1 MSTPTRILVVEDEAR
16 IAEVVQSY
24 LEREGHMVMRAATGE
39 DALADFARR
48 RPDLVVL
55 DLGLPRLA
63 GEDACRRIR
72 AASDVPIIMLTAK
85 DGEED
90 LVKGLQ
96 LGADDYLT
104 KPFSP
109 RELTARVRA
118 LLRRARSDDEPQADV
133 LERAGER
140 LVVDSARRPHRIGVP
155 AAADARPLPRARV
168 HALRARRQG
177 AGLPVRGVR
186 AHHRRARQEPA
197 PQAGR
202 RRARSA
208 TDPHGL
214 RPRLRVRR
222 GAEVKRG
229 LRLRLAL
236 THAFVALLAIAVVAA
251 IVFVAGGRRFDSY
264 LSEVQRSRNEAVV
277 NILTQTYRAPDG
289 WDAAAIYALSQ
300 IARLNNVDVAVYSPR
315 GQLLFT
321 VQGRLLGGGMM
332 GGGNGMMGGATS
344 GATPAPQATSLS
356 RDQLEVQS
364 YPVVADGQK
373 VGTAEVYALRNARA
387 AAESAY
393 QTALTR
399 NLVIA
404 ALVAAVFAFLISLF
418 VSRRITGP
426 LEELTDAA
434 EDVAGG
440 NLAVRVSPRADDEVG
455 ALAAAFNAMA
465 DRLAR
470 DEQWRRDMTADLSH
484 ELRTPLATIQSRIEA
499 LEDGVLPATPENLR
513 VIGVEVE
520 RLGRLLGAL
529 RSLNELESEDVS
541 VEHER
546 VDLADVG
553 RDAIAH
559 AETVYAAKGV
569 TLDGDLAPVTVKGDR
584 DRLLQVAACLL
595 YTSD

>member
-1 MSTPTRILVVEDEAR
+1 
-16 IAEVVQSY
+16 
-24 LEREGHMVMRAATGE
+24 
-39 DALADFARR
+39 
-48 RPDLVVL
+48 
-55 DLGLPRLA
+55 
-63 GEDACRRIR
+63 
-72 AASDVPIIMLTAK
+72 
-85 DGEED
+85 
-90 LVKGLQ
+90 
-96 LGADDYLT
+96 
-104 KPFSP
+104 
-109 RELTARVRA
+109 
-118 LLRRARSDDEPQADV
+118 
-133 LERAGER
+133 
-140 LVVDSARRPHRIGVP
+140 
-155 AAADARPLPRARV
+155 
-168 HALRARRQG
+168 
-177 AGLPVRGVR
+177 
-186 AHHRRARQEPA
+186 
-197 PQAGR
+197 
-202 RRARSA
+202 
-208 TDPHGL
+208 
-214 RPRLRVRR
+214 
-222 GAEVKRG
+222 VKRG

-236 THAFVALLAIAVVAA
+236 THALVALLAIVVVAA

-277 NILTQTYRAPDG
+277 NILTQTYKAPDG

-315 GQLLFT
+315 EQLLFT
-321 VQGRLLGGGMM
+321 VQGRHLGGGMM
-332 GGGNGMMGGATS
+332 GGMMGGGAS
-344 GATPAPQATSLS
+344 GATPAAQVTSLS
-356 RDQLEVQS
+356 RDQFEVQS
-364 YPVVADGQK
+364 YAVVADGQK
-373 VGTAEVYALRNARA
+373 VGTAEIYAPRNARA

-404 ALVAAVFAFLISLF
+404 ALVAAVLAFLISLF

-513 VIGVEVE
+513 VIGAEVE

-541 VEHER
+541 VEHGK

-553 RDAIAH
+553 RDAIARG
-559 AETVYAAKGV
+559 ETVYAAKGV
-569 TLDGDLAPVTVKGDR
+569 TLDGDLTPATVKGDR
-584 DRLLQVAACLL
+584 ERLLQVAANLL
-595 YTSD
+595 DNALKFTPEGGRVVLAVAAAPGGLWVTLTVADSGPGVNPVDLPFIFDRFYRSQAARGTQGVGLGLAIARGLVEAQGGSIKAADSQDGGAVFTVRLPAAG

>member
-1 MSTPTRILVVEDEAR
+1 M
-16 IAEVVQSY
+16 
-24 LEREGHMVMRAATGE
+24 
-39 DALADFARR
+39 
-48 RPDLVVL
+48 
-55 DLGLPRLA
+55 
-63 GEDACRRIR
+63 
-72 AASDVPIIMLTAK
+72 
-85 DGEED
+85 
-90 LVKGLQ
+90 
-96 LGADDYLT
+96 
-104 KPFSP
+104 
-109 RELTARVRA
+109 
-118 LLRRARSDDEPQADV
+118 
-133 LERAGER
+133 
-140 LVVDSARRPHRIGVP
+140 
-155 AAADARPLPRARV
+155 
-168 HALRARRQG
+168 
-177 AGLPVRGVR
+177 
-186 AHHRRARQEPA
+186 
-197 PQAGR
+197 
-202 RRARSA
+202 
-208 TDPHGL
+208 
-214 RPRLRVRR
+214 
-222 GAEVKRG
+222 KRG

-277 NILTQTYRAPDG
+277 NILTQTYKAPDG

-300 IARLNNVDVAVYSPR
+300 IALLNNVDVAVYSPR

-321 VQGRLLGGGMM
+321 VQGRHLGGGMM

-344 GATPAPQATSLS
+344 GATPAAQATSLS
-356 RDQLEVQS
+356 RDQFEVQS

-373 VGTAEVYALRNARA
+373 VGTAEVYAPRNARA

-404 ALVAAVFAFLISLF
+404 ALVAAVLAFLISLF

-484 ELRTPLATIQSRIEA
+484 ELRTPLATMQSRIEA

-513 VIGVEVE
+513 VIGAEVE

-546 VDLADVG
+546 LDLADVG

-569 TLDGDLAPVTVKGDR
+569 ALDGDLAPATVKGDR
-584 DRLLQVAACLL
+584 DRLLQVAANLL
-595 YTSD
+595 DNALKFTTEGGRVVLAVASGDGPAGASASGGPWATLTVADSGPGIDPIDLPFIFDRFYRSQAARGTQGVGLGLAIARGLVEAQGGVIEAADRPEGGAELTVRLPAVG

>member
-1 MSTPTRILVVEDEAR
+1 M
-16 IAEVVQSY
+16 
-24 LEREGHMVMRAATGE
+24 
-39 DALADFARR
+39 
-48 RPDLVVL
+48 
-55 DLGLPRLA
+55 
-63 GEDACRRIR
+63 
-72 AASDVPIIMLTAK
+72 
-85 DGEED
+85 
-90 LVKGLQ
+90 
-96 LGADDYLT
+96 
-104 KPFSP
+104 
-109 RELTARVRA
+109 
-118 LLRRARSDDEPQADV
+118 
-133 LERAGER
+133 
-140 LVVDSARRPHRIGVP
+140 
-155 AAADARPLPRARV
+155 
-168 HALRARRQG
+168 
-177 AGLPVRGVR
+177 
-186 AHHRRARQEPA
+186 
-197 PQAGR
+197 
-202 RRARSA
+202 
-208 TDPHGL
+208 
-214 RPRLRVRR
+214 
-222 GAEVKRG
+222 KRG

-236 THAFVALLAIAVVAA
+236 THALVALLAIVVVAV

-277 NILTQTYRAPDG
+277 STLTQTYKAPDG

-300 IARLNNVDVAVYSPR
+300 IALLNNVDVAVYSPR

-321 VQGRLLGGGMM
+321 VQGRHLGGGMM
-332 GGGNGMMGGATS
+332 GGMMGGGAS

-356 RDQLEVQS
+356 RDQFEVQS
-364 YPVVADGQK
+364 YPVVVDGQK
-373 VGTAEVYALRNARA
+373 IGTAEIYAPRNARA

-404 ALVAAVFAFLISLF
+404 ALVAAVLAFLISLF

-513 VIGVEVE
+513 VIGAEVE

-541 VEHER
+541 VEHGKL
-546 VDLADVG
+546 DLAEVG
-553 RDAIAH
+553 RDAIAR

-569 TLDGDLAPVTVKGDR
+569 TLDGDLAPATVKGDR
-584 DRLLQVAACLL
+584 ERLLQVAANLL
-595 YTSD
+595 DNALKFTPEGGRVVLAVAAAPGGAWATLTVADSGPGVDPVDLTFIFDRFYRSQAARGTQGVGLGLAIARGLVEAQGGVIEAADSPEGGAVFTVRLPAAG

>member
-1 MSTPTRILVVEDEAR
+1 M
-16 IAEVVQSY
+16 
-24 LEREGHMVMRAATGE
+24 
-39 DALADFARR
+39 
-48 RPDLVVL
+48 
-55 DLGLPRLA
+55 
-63 GEDACRRIR
+63 
-72 AASDVPIIMLTAK
+72 
-85 DGEED
+85 
-90 LVKGLQ
+90 
-96 LGADDYLT
+96 
-104 KPFSP
+104 
-109 RELTARVRA
+109 
-118 LLRRARSDDEPQADV
+118 
-133 LERAGER
+133 
-140 LVVDSARRPHRIGVP
+140 
-155 AAADARPLPRARV
+155 
-168 HALRARRQG
+168 
-177 AGLPVRGVR
+177 
-186 AHHRRARQEPA
+186 
-197 PQAGR
+197 
-202 RRARSA
+202 
-208 TDPHGL
+208 
-214 RPRLRVRR
+214 
-222 GAEVKRG
+222 KRG

-277 NILTQTYRAPDG
+277 NILTQTYKAPDG

-300 IARLNNVDVAVYSPR
+300 IVRLNNVDVAVYSPR

-321 VQGRLLGGGMM
+321 VQGRHLGGGMM

-344 GATPAPQATSLS
+344 GTTPAPQVTSLS
-356 RDQLEVQS
+356 RDQFEVQS
-364 YPVVADGQK
+364 YPVVAGGQK
-373 VGTAEVYALRNARA
+373 VGTAEVYAPRNARA

-404 ALVAAVFAFLISLF
+404 ALVAAVLAFLISLF

-484 ELRTPLATIQSRIEA
+484 ELRTPLATMQSRIEA

-513 VIGVEVE
+513 VIGAEVE

-541 VEHER
+541 VEHEML
-546 VDLADVG
+546 DLADVG

-569 TLDGDLAPVTVKGDR
+569 TLDGDLAPATVKGDR
-584 DRLLQVAACLL
+584 DRLLQVAANLL
-595 YTSD
+595 DNALKFTTEGGRAVLAVASGDGPAGASASGGPWATLTVADSGPGIDPIDLPFIFDRFYRSQAARGTQGVGLGLAIARGLVEAQGGVIEAADRPEGGAELTVRLPAVG

>member
-1 MSTPTRILVVEDEAR
+1 
-16 IAEVVQSY
+16 
-24 LEREGHMVMRAATGE
+24 
-39 DALADFARR
+39 
-48 RPDLVVL
+48 
-55 DLGLPRLA
+55 
-63 GEDACRRIR
+63 
-72 AASDVPIIMLTAK
+72 
-85 DGEED
+85 
-90 LVKGLQ
+90 
-96 LGADDYLT
+96 
-104 KPFSP
+104 
-109 RELTARVRA
+109 
-118 LLRRARSDDEPQADV
+118 
-133 LERAGER
+133 
-140 LVVDSARRPHRIGVP
+140 
-155 AAADARPLPRARV
+155 
-168 HALRARRQG
+168 
-177 AGLPVRGVR
+177 
-186 AHHRRARQEPA
+186 
-197 PQAGR
+197 
-202 RRARSA
+202 
-208 TDPHGL
+208 
-214 RPRLRVRR
+214 
-222 GAEVKRG
+222 VKRG

-277 NILTQTYRAPDG
+277 NILTQTYKAPDG

-300 IARLNNVDVAVYSPR
+300 IALLNNVDVAVYSPR

-321 VQGRLLGGGMM
+321 VQGRHLGGGMM

-344 GATPAPQATSLS
+344 GATPAAQATSLS
-356 RDQLEVQS
+356 RDQFEVQS

-373 VGTAEVYALRNARA
+373 VGTAEVYAPRNARA

-404 ALVAAVFAFLISLF
+404 ALVAAVLAFLISLF

-484 ELRTPLATIQSRIEA
+484 ELRTPLATMQSRIEA

-513 VIGVEVE
+513 VIGAEVE

-541 VEHER
+541 VEHEML
-546 VDLADVG
+546 DLADVG

-569 TLDGDLAPVTVKGDR
+569 ALDGDLAPATVKGDR
-584 DRLLQVAACLL
+584 DRLLQVAANLL
-595 YTSD
+595 DNALKFTTEGGRVVLAVASGDGPAGASASGGPWATLTVADSGPGIDPIDLPFIFDRFYRSQAARGTQGVGLGLAIARGLVEAQGGVIEAADRPQGGAELTVRLPAVG